1 MFVHG
6 WPDSVDMWTPLVE
19 RLAKQGHRCVCVPL
33 PWYPGGSDPAK
44 RPDFNVA
51 ARDVVF
57 AARQA
62 TKTNESPDDEN
73 EVTRAGVHK
82 VTLVCHDWGCV
93 VGFKVQ
99 KMVPDLVEAFVA
111 LDVGADANGLSAKE
125 KAFVVAYQSWLA
137 AAHVI
142 GGGVGDY
149 MTTAFARFAGAPVTK
164 HETKTKTKTKVRAKM
179 NWPYVAFWRDLLFPR
194 RERPW
199 TGDEAAPRA
208 FRSSTPNERKT
219 VKKNVNDE
227 SKIAADGNA
236 SESFPFAP
244 SCPVLFLFGGNKPA
258 RFHGDAW
265 LKAIDA
271 KKAEGDGSAWY
282 EMNDAGHW
290 FPVERVDETFD
301 ALDAW
306 FRATKKKENDVETSD
321 SPTPPEIRSA
331 L

>member
-62 TKTNESPDDEN
+62 TQTKTTEDEN
-73 EVTRAGVHK
+73 GSSAGAK
-82 VTLVCHDWGCV
+82 RVTLVCHDWGCV

-99 KMVPDLVEAFVA
+99 KMVPELVEAVVA
-111 LDVGADANGLSAKE
+111 LDVGADARGLSAKE
-125 KAFVVAYQSWLA
+125 NAFVVTYQSWLA
-137 AAHVI
+137 AAHVL
-142 GGGVGDY
+142 GGDVGDR

-164 HETKTKTKTKVRAKM
+164 HGAKAKTKTVVRARL
-179 NWPYVAFWRDLLFPR
+179 NWPYVAFWRDTLFPR
-194 RERPW
+194 PRRRAG
-199 TGDEAAPRA
+199 TGDDAAGTYAAPRA
-208 FRSSTPNERKT
+208 RSSTPNERKT
-219 VKKNVNDE
+219 PIETAKRE
-227 SKIAADGNA
+227 TAAVE
-236 SESFPFAP
+236 ESFPFAP

-265 LKAIDA
+265 LAAIDL
-271 KKAEGDGSAWY
+271 KKARGDGSAWR
-282 EMNDAGHW
+282 EMKDAGHW
-290 FPVERVDETFD
+290 FVVERVDETFD
-301 ALDAW
+301 AIDAW
-306 FRATKKKENDVETSD
+306 FRATKKKRKEND
-321 SPTPPEIRSA
+321 SPSLSTPSEIRSA

>member
-1 MFVHG
+1 M
-6 WPDSVDMWTPLVE
+6 
-19 RLAKQGHRCVCVPL
+19 
-33 PWYPGGSDPAK
+33 
-44 RPDFNVA
+44 
-51 ARDVVF
+51 
-57 AARQA
+57 
-62 TKTNESPDDEN
+62 
-73 EVTRAGVHK
+73 
-82 VTLVCHDWGCV
+82 
-93 VGFKVQ
+93 
-99 KMVPDLVEAFVA
+99 
-111 LDVGADANGLSAKE
+111 
-125 KAFVVAYQSWLA
+125 
-137 AAHVI
+137 
-142 GGGVGDY
+142 
-149 MTTAFARFAGAPVTK
+149 
-164 HETKTKTKTKVRAKM
+164 
-179 NWPYVAFWRDLLFPR
+179 FPR
-194 RERPW
+194 PERFR

-219 VKKNVNDE
+219 VKKNANDKT
-227 SKIAADGNA
+227 KIAAEGNA
-236 SESFPFAP
+236 SASFPFAP

-321 SPTPPEIRSA
+321 SPTPSEIRSA

>member
-1 MFVHG
+1 VFVHG

-62 TKTNESPDDEN
+62 TKTSQNEN
-73 EVTRAGVHK
+73 ENEFTRAGVHK

-99 KMVPDLVEAFVA
+99 KMVPDLVEAVVA

-164 HETKTKTKTKVRAKM
+164 RDTKTKTKTVVRASL
-179 NWPYVAFWRDLLFPR
+179 NWPYVAFWRDLMFPR
-194 RERPW
+194 RERFW

-208 FRSSTPNERKT
+208 FRSSTPNEKKT
-219 VKKNVNDE
+219 SIKNGPHAKN
-227 SKIAADGNA
+227 KIAGDGNA
-236 SESFPFAP
+236 PESFPFAP

-271 KKAEGDGSAWY
+271 KKAGGDGSAWY
-282 EMNDAGHW
+282 EMNGAGHW

-321 SPTPPEIRSA
+321 SPTPSEIRSA

>member
-1 MFVHG
+1 M
-6 WPDSVDMWTPLVE
+6 
-19 RLAKQGHRCVCVPL
+19 
-33 PWYPGGSDPAK
+33 
-44 RPDFNVA
+44 
-51 ARDVVF
+51 
-57 AARQA
+57 
-62 TKTNESPDDEN
+62 
-73 EVTRAGVHK
+73 
-82 VTLVCHDWGCV
+82 
-93 VGFKVQ
+93 
-99 KMVPDLVEAFVA
+99 
-111 LDVGADANGLSAKE
+111 
-125 KAFVVAYQSWLA
+125 
-137 AAHVI
+137 
-142 GGGVGDY
+142 
-149 MTTAFARFAGAPVTK
+149 
-164 HETKTKTKTKVRAKM
+164 
-179 NWPYVAFWRDLLFPR
+179 FPR
-194 RERPW
+194 RERFR

-219 VKKNVNDE
+219 VKKNANDE
-227 SKIAADGNA
+227 NKIAADGNA

-306 FRATKKKENDVETSD
+306 FRATRKKENDVETSD